1 MQGIR
6 YILAVSV
13 VFFSFQ
19 LAPNEIKPVK
29 DSFSVKGNCLM
40 CKTTIENSVKSLK
53 GISSF
58 KWNPTKQLVI
68 VKFDPEVITL
78 AEIQKAVASSGYDTP
93 IFKATDEDYDNLHH
107 CCQYDR

>member
-6 YILAVSV
+6 YMLAVSV

-19 LAPNEIKPVK
+19 LAPIEIVK

-40 CKTTIENSVKSLK
+40 CKKTIENSVKSLK

-58 KWNPTKQLVI
+58 KWNPTKQLVK

-78 AEIQKAVASSGYDTP
+78 EEIQKAVASSGYDTP
-93 IFKATDEDYDNLHH
+93 IFKATDADYDNLHH